1 MYQEKI
7 MNMEQEVK
15 RTFEKNLETEIKNL
29 IEKNYKRAKV
39 MSVGVEGECV
49 FLIVDGVNYAFVAKR
64 ILDRYNYIKW
74 VYFEGGFVTSVY
86 SRHTLLWAGYYGVV
100 KSGDK
105 KEVVTIRKAS
115 DKATK
120 EVLDAIK

>member
-1 MYQEKI
+1 MYT
-7 MNMEQEVK
+7 MEQEVK
-15 RTFEKNLETEIKNL
+15 KMFEKNLEKEIKSL
-29 IEKNYKRAKV
+29 IETNYKRARV
-39 MSVGVEGECV
+39 LSVGVEDECV
-49 FLIVDGVNYAFVAKR
+49 YLIVDGVNYAFVAKR
-64 ILDRYNYIKW
+64 ILDNYKGIRW

-86 SRHTLLWAGYYGVV
+86 SRQTLMWMGYYGVV

-115 DKATK
+115 EKATK